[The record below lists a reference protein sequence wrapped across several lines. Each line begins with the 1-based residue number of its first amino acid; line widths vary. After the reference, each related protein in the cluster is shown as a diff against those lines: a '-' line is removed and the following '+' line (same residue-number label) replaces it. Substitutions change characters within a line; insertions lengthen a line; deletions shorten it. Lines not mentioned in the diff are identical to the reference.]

1 MLSIIIP
8 LRNEIENLDSIKE
21 SFSKSLAE
29 IKYEVLFINDFSTDG
44 TLQKAN
50 KIAEENINFKVFD
63 NKKRGLGGAINLGIE
78 KCNGFLSL
86 V

>member
-8 LRNEIENLDSIKE
+8 LRNEIENLNSIKE
-21 SFSKSLAE
+21 SFSKNLAE

-63 NKKRGLGGAINLGIE
+63 NCL
-78 KCNGFLSL
+78 
-86 V
+86 

>member
-21 SFSKSLAE
+21 SFSKNLEE
-29 IKYEVLFINDFSTDG
+29 IRYEVLFINDFSTDG

-78 KCNGFLSL
+78 
-86 V
+86 

>member
-21 SFSKSLAE
+21 SFSKSLGE

-63 NKKRGLGGAINLGIE
+63 NNKRFI
-78 KCNGFLSL
+78 
-86 V
+86 